1 LHHIAFRVDNIKSA
15 LDNFLEK
22 GYTVIDKEPRLGAGG
37 CMIAFLHP
45 KSTGGVL
52 IELMQNNR

>member
-1 LHHIAFRVDNIKSA
+1 MQARVDNIKSA